1 MEPRIEHDAV
11 LVGVVG
17 GEGVAALVG
26 AAIDG
31 EFVCLLHGCPEHG
44 ILPVCSFAEC
54 LDLFVGIAS
63 LVVEIGLLKLC
74 PFGGVEQVEV
84 LAHTAQPDAVAIRDV
99 GFLLTKFPF
108 LGGDEDDTVG
118 TTRTVDGGGTHVLQ
132 HFDALDVVGVDGGKR
147 IEAAF
152 DGSQPCPAGGSV
164 FVVDETIDHVKGFVA
179 GIHRVAATDADAAL
193 CSWLSAGCGHVQSGH
208 LSAQGSVEGAG
219 CAVLKHVCL
228 DSHDRTCQL
237 CAALGAVA
245 YHDHVVEE
253 VALFGE
259 FHLDVFF
266 VVIDGEGLWAVAGV
280 GDGEFDGQRLHADG
294 EVSVDVGGHAPS
306 AAILDCGSCYG
317 VAIQRVGYGAADG
330 LCLCG

>member
-31 EFVCLLHGCPEHG
+31 EFVCLLHGSPEHG

-54 LDLFVGIAS
+54 LDLFVGIAF
-63 LVVEIGLLKLC
+63 LVAEIGLLKLC

-84 LAHTAQPDAVAIRDV
+84 LAHTAQPEAVAIGDV

-108 LGGDEDDTVG
+108 LGGDEDDSVG
-118 TTRTVDGGGTHVLQ
+118 STRTVDGGGTHVFQ

-147 IEAAF
+147 IEAAL
-152 DGSQPCPAGGSV
+152 DGSQSCPAGRSV
-164 FVVDETIDHVKGFVA
+164 LVVDETIDHVKGFVA
-179 GIHRVAATDADAAL
+179 GIDRVATTDADAAIG
-193 CSWLSAGCGHVQSGH
+193 SRLSAGCSHVKTCH

-228 DSHDRTCQL
+228 DCHHRTRQL
-237 CAALGAVA
+237 RAALGAITH
-245 YHDHVVEE
+245 HDHVIE
-253 VALFGE
+253 VTALLGE
-259 FHLDVFF
+259 FHVDVLFI
-266 VVIDGEGLWAVAGV
+266 VIYGDGLWTVTC
-280 GDGEFDGQRLHADG
+280 ET
-294 EVSVDVGGHAPS
+294 DVQ
-306 AAILDCGSCYG
+306 LD
-317 VAIQRVGYGAADG
+317 R
-330 LCLCG
+330 